1 MKPKVSVV
9 VPVYN
14 VEKYLR
20 QCLDSIKNQTLKDIE
35 VIVVDD
41 GSKDSSGAIIDEYVA
56 ADSRFKAIHK
66 PNSGYGNSMNRGFDA
81 ATGEYIG
88 IIESDDYAD
97 DDMFEHLYEAAV
109 KNKADVVKSNFYM
122 YYSAIEE
129 KSTFFEALPRKLC
142 GKAFCPSKDL
152 KLDERVNFH
161 NTKPSI
167 WSAIYR
173 ADFIRENGIRFLET
187 PGASFQDT
195 SFTFKVFSRAKVAY
209 CLYSAYLHYRQDN
222 ASSSVNSLGKVY
234 CVCDEYDEIARYI
247 ANDVPQEEKK
257 ALYAIMNR
265 IKYDTYMWNLDRIS
279 DEFVLDFSKR
289 MAEEYRAAAKEK
301 QLDKRLFE
309 QWRWDRLQWVASVPV
324 HFSEHFIEERKLRS
338 VNDRLNNLTNTVNG
352 LNNRLGGVESAVRN
366 GNNNNNN
373 APVKNGILKKA
384 RTALSVF
391 RHEGFSGIKRVI
403 KEKVGAAK

>member
-20 QCLDSIKNQTLKDIE
+20 QCLDSIRNQTLKDIE

-56 ADSRFKAIHK
+56 ADSRFKVIHK

-88 IIESDDYAD
+88 IVESDDYAD
-97 DDMFEHLYEAAV
+97 DDMFEHLYETAV
-109 KNKADVVKSNFYM
+109 KYKADAVKSNFYM

-129 KSTFFEALPRKLC
+129 KSTFFEALPRNLC
-142 GKAFCPSKDL
+142 GKPFCPAKDM
-152 KLDERVNFH
+152 KLNERVSFH

-173 ADFIRENGIRFLET
+173 ADFIRENNIRFLET

-195 SFTFKVFSRAKVAY
+195 SFTFKVFTRAKVMY

-234 CVCDEYDEIARYI
+234 CVCDEYDEISRYI
-247 ANDVPQEEKK
+247 ANDVPEAERKN
-257 ALYAIMNR
+257 LYAIMNR
-265 IKYDTYMWNLDRIS
+265 IKYDTYMWNLDRIA
-279 DEFVLDFSKR
+279 DEFVPDFSKR
-289 MAEEYRAAAKEK
+289 MSEEYRASAKAG

-309 QWRWDRLQWVASVPV
+309 QWRWDTLQQVASSPV
-324 HFSEHFIEERKLRS
+324 IFAETFVEERKLRS
-338 VNDRLNNLTNTVNG
+338 VNDKLNNLTNAVNG
-352 LNNRLGGVESAVRN
+352 IQNRIGGMETAVN
-366 GNNNNNN
+366 HG
-373 APVKNGILKKA
+373 VQKSGVLKKT
-384 RTALSVF
+384 RTALSVLK
-391 RHEGFSGIKRVI
+391 HEGFSGILRVL
-403 KEKVGAAK
+403 KEKIGAAK